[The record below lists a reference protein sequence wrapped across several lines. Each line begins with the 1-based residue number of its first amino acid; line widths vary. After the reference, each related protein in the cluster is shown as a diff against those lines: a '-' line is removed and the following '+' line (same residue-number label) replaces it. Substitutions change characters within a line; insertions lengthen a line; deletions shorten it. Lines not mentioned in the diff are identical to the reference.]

1 MCASKTYDEN
11 KNNPRRVC
19 KLDKGAAMTV
29 VFKKTSPGHRT
40 GNEVIIATD
49 KDTNRLL
56 FHQRLNPQQKER
68 NFELPLEIFLVNSEV
83 AVRHDLVD
91 PQIAICSPAALPLF
105 ADNFDFATRDDFVRG
120 LLINEEIL
128 ASTIYFSELPAEQ
141 YAARVSDW
149 QSYQLVSK
157 DIINRWVYPM
167 VPDMGVCLNR
177 QIYMFL
183 RNNVYRSADVQLA
196 RSGELKEDVAIREG
210 SCVDDGTWLV
220 NSVVGV
226 NCKIGRN
233 CELTSVYLFDGA
245 VVEDNCVLK
254 HCVVG
259 AGARIGKGCRVEA
272 GAVIGNDV
280 CIPDGSNVL
289 KHFVQSTEPD
299 FCKTILN
306 CVLFVFKL
314 IIGDVDLGCR

>member
-1 MCASKTYDEN
+1 
-11 KNNPRRVC
+11 
-19 KLDKGAAMTV
+19 MTV
-29 VFKKTSPGHRT
+29 VFKKTAPGHRT
-40 GNEVIIATD
+40 GNEVAIAID

-56 FHQRLNPQQKER
+56 FHQRLAAAQKER
-68 NFELPLEIFLVNSEV
+68 HFELPLDIFLVNSEV
-83 AVRHDLVD
+83 VVRHDLVD
-91 PQIAICSPAALPLF
+91 PQVAICAPAALSLF

-149 QSYQLVSK
+149 QTYQLVSK
-157 DIINRWVYPM
+157 DVVNRWAYPL

-196 RSGELKEDVAIREG
+196 RSGELREDVAIREG
-210 SCVDDGTWLV
+210 SSVDEGTWLV
-220 NSVVGV
+220 SSVVGV
-226 NCKIGRN
+226 NCRIGRN
-233 CELTSVYLFDGA
+233 CELTSVFLFDGV
-245 VVEDNCVLK
+245 VVEDDCVLR

-259 AGARIGKGCRVEA
+259 AGARVGKGCRVEA

-280 CIPDGSNVL
+280 CIPDKTHVQ
-289 KHFVQSTEPD
+289 KHFVQCNEPD
-299 FCKTILN
+299 FCE
-306 CVLFVFKL
+306 
-314 IIGDVDLGCR
+314 